1 MKYSLGLFL
10 ILFFSIELSAQSL
23 DGNFGYRINGDQITI
38 YGDKIINKNNGGKSG
53 TLKLAIYATRNPYNG
68 GSISGY
74 KLHEYR
80 LDPLKGGYSYN
91 DISNTGWRESIP
103 GGRYAMTIVLLEY
116 DNGGYGI
123 VDYVSMSGTMNVSH

>member
-10 ILFFSIELSAQSL
+10 ILFFSIGLSAQSL
-23 DGNFGYRINGDQITI
+23 SGNWGYRINGDQITI

-80 LDPLKGGYSYN
+80 LDPLKAGYERSN
-91 DISNTGWRESIP
+91 ISNTGWNSAPP
-103 GGRYAMTIVLLEY
+103 GGRYAITIVLLEY

-123 VDYVSMSGTMNVSH
+123 VDYVSMSGTMNVSY